1 MSMYTESRERNVI
14 FFSRDLIFISVE
26 KKLCFF

>member
-26 KKLCFF
+26 KKQSFF